1 MKLCWSAGS
10 ACVNGLQLSW
20 EQAGSQDGEPMLL
33 VMGLGGQLIHWP
45 DALCERLVQRGFRL
59 IRFDNRD
66 AGLSSDA
73 DRGIA
78 ANLPRDWLLSR
89 FGRPAQANYSLHDMA
104 DDAVG
109 LLDALGIAR
118 AHLVGVSMGG
128 MISQIV
134 AARYPERVLSLS
146 SIMSSTND
154 PRLPSARFDVLWRM
168 AGIGPRPRTR
178 EDVIRRSTAMLR
190 RVGSPG
196 YPTPM
201 DYRVRLVG
209 RAYDR
214 AFRPAGHARQV
225 HAIVA
230 TGSIEALLPKIVAP
244 TQVVHG
250 LADPLLRP
258 ACGQRSARL
267 IRGAK
272 LELIPG
278 MGHDFAL
285 PLMPRWAELISAN
298 AALARAA

>member
-20 EQAGSQDGEPMLL
+20 EQAGPQNGEPMLL

-73 DRGIA
+73 DRGIPIR
-78 ANLPRDWLLSR
+78 LPRDWLRSR
-89 FGRPAQANYSLHDMA
+89 LGLPAEANYNLHDMA
-104 DDAVG
+104 ADAVG
-109 LLDALGIAR
+109 LLDALAIPQ

-128 MISQIV
+128 MIGQIV
-134 AARYPERVLSLS
+134 AGRYPARVRSLS

-178 EDVIRRSTAMLR
+178 EAVIRRSTAMLR
-190 RVGSPG
+190 RVGSPA
-196 YPTPM
+196 YPTPTE
-201 DYRVRLVG
+201 YRTRLAG

-230 TGSIEALLPKIVAP
+230 TGSIEPLLPQISAP
-244 TQVVHG
+244 TQIVHG

-267 IRGAK
+267 IRSAR

-285 PLMPRWAELISAN
+285 PLMPSWAELIAAN
-298 AALARAA
+298 AARA

>member
-20 EQAGSQDGEPMLL
+20 EQAGPQNGEPMLL

-45 DALCERLVQRGFRL
+45 DDLCERLVQRGFRL

-73 DRGIA
+73 DRGLSIRV
-78 ANLPRDWLLSR
+78 PRDWVRSR
-89 FGRPAQANYSLHDMA
+89 LGLPAEANYNLHDMA
-104 DDAVG
+104 EDVVG
-109 LLDALGIAR
+109 LLDALAIPR
-118 AHLVGVSMGG
+118 VHLVGVSMGG

-134 AARYPERVLSLS
+134 AGRYPERVLSLS

-168 AGIGPRPRTR
+168 AGIGPKPRTR
-178 EDVIRRSTAMLR
+178 EAVIRRSTAMLC

-196 YPTPM
+196 FPTPIE
-201 DYRVRLVG
+201 YRTRLVG

-214 AFRPAGHARQV
+214 AFRPVGHARQA

-230 TGSIEALLPKIVAP
+230 TGSIEPLLSRITAP

-267 IRGAK
+267 IRNAK

-285 PLMPRWAELISAN
+285 PLMPRWAELIVGN
-298 AALARAA
+298 AARA